1 MDAQMET
8 ILSSQPNATDV
19 PLLIESSRNSQVA
32 KNGFR
37 AERAI
42 CSQEDVN
49 KSLELYFNKSI
60 KCLTPIHSKKSDM
73 VIHFTDGHATR
84 VQNKDGDGKGRGFSV
99 DRRKV
104 EEFSNEPLTTLLK
117 TMCLK
122 QGTEKPVI
130 SSEISKSVITMC
142 INGIDE
148 KYAPEY
154 FTHTTSDKTTGQI
167 ISMSI
172 CPTEKLMSF
181 LNSEVY
187 PVMDTMPP
195 KRTCVHLSPNCYL
208 QRKGGGK
215 KDHAPDDIQMKFKFT
230 EEVEKLFTPIFPQT
244 MSQ

>member
-1 MDAQMET
+1 MT
-8 ILSSQPNATDV
+8 SFSSSPPNAMDV
-19 PLLIESSRNSQVA
+19 PLPMESSKNSQVA

-42 CSQEDVN
+42 CLQEDVK
-49 KSLELYFNKSI
+49 KSLELYLNKSI
-60 KCLTPIHSKKSDM
+60 KCLTLIHSKKSDM
-73 VIHFTDGHATR
+73 VIDFTDGHTTR

-122 QGTEKPVI
+122 QGTEKPIVL
-130 SSEISKSVITMC
+130 SDVSKNVITMC

-172 CPTEKLMSF
+172 CPTEKLVSF

-215 KDHAPDDIQMKFKFT
+215 KDHAPDHIQMKIVFT
-230 EEVEKLFTPIFPQT
+230 EALETLFTPIFPQT
-244 MSQ
+244 TSQ